1 MQTRKKR
8 SACWMAGT
16 LLGLLAACGGS
27 GGSGTPTP
35 TPNSPPAPGPTP
47 LVLNDAN
54 CTLQYS
60 PTETPMLA
68 GTDPEIAQQWHLNN
82 DGSVT
87 GRSGE
92 DLRAFAAWQRTRGE
106 GVRVA
111 VIDDAIEVTHGD
123 IAPNVVPNASYNY
136 RQANRGNAWPLPCN
150 ANDNHGTSVAGL
162 IIARDFNGLGVAGVA
177 PRAGLVGY
185 NALATSVD
193 TDVSEALNRD
203 LTLNTVYNNS
213 WGSPD
218 DGFLHPAEPSFIEA
232 IERGITNG
240 RNGKGAI
247 YVFPSGNGGCYN
259 PDLQATPEIEPC
271 VRENSN
277 YDGYVNKLG
286 VIAACAVDSNG
297 RQPFYGERGANMLV
311 CAPSSNLPPD
321 SSNGFTNTRIR
332 TTAIQDQ
339 YREDFTGTSASTP
352 MVSGVVA
359 LMLAVN
365 PELTWRDVRLILATT
380 ARQNDFPPSP
390 NPTIPDPE
398 WQTNFGLNFSHKY
411 GFGVVNADA
420 AVQLAQGWTSVGGR
434 SSLRTC
440 GPYARSVDRPLPDPM
455 PGTPEPTVSDT
466 ITVTVCPIA
475 QIEFVEIRFTA
486 KSADYPSQ
494 NTEHPSTGDLRI
506 RLRSPQ
512 NLVSELAD
520 AHICYSPAELPVNC
534 GPYND
539 YAFGSVRHMNEP
551 VIAGSNGN
559 WTLEVTDMLSQD
571 SGKFVSWSVTFF
583 GRP

>member
-1 MQTRKKR
+1 
-8 SACWMAGT
+8 MAGT
-16 LLGLLAACGGS
+16 LLGLLAACGGG

-35 TPNSPPAPGPTP
+35 TPAPPPAPGPAP
-47 LVLNDAN
+47 VSLNDPN
-54 CTLQYS
+54 CALQYS
-60 PTETPMLA
+60 VADTPLLT
-68 GTDPEIAQQWHLNN
+68 GSDPKLAQQWHLSN

-92 DLRAFAAWQRTRGE
+92 DLKAFAAWQRTKGE

-111 VIDDAIEVTHGD
+111 VIDDAIEVTHSD
-123 IAPNVVPNASYNY
+123 IAPNLVADASYNY
-136 RQANRGNAWPLPCN
+136 RQVNRGNAWPLPCS
-150 ANDNHGTSVAGL
+150 ADDSHGTSVAGL
-162 IIARDFNGLGVAGVA
+162 IVARDFNGLGIAGVA
-177 PRAGLVGY
+177 PRASLVGY
-185 NALATSVD
+185 NALATSLD

-203 LTLNTVYNNS
+203 LAVNAVYNNS

-218 DGFLHPAEPSFIEA
+218 DGFLHRAEPSFIEA

-259 PDLQATPEIEPC
+259 PDLQATPEAEPC

-321 SSNGFTNTRIR
+321 SSNGFTNASIR

-339 YREDFTGTSASTP
+339 YRADFTGTSASTP

-359 LMLAVN
+359 LILAAN
-365 PELTWRDVRLILATT
+365 PELTWRDVRLILAST
-380 ARQNDFPPSP
+380 ARKNDFPAAVGP
-390 NPTIPDPE
+390 IPDPE
-398 WQTNFGLNFSHKY
+398 WLTNFGLNFSHKY

-420 AVQLAQGWTSVGGR
+420 AVQLAQNWTSVGGR
-434 SSLRTC
+434 SSLLKC
-440 GPYARSVDRPLPDPM
+440 GPYPQTVNLPLPDPV
-455 PGTPEPTVSDT
+455 PRANPAPDGSTSTPQPVPST
-466 ITVTVCPIA
+466 IAVTNCSIA
-475 QIEFVEIRFTA
+475 KIEFVEIRFTG
-486 KSADYPSQ
+486 
-494 NTEHPSTGDLRI
+494 EHPSSGDLRI

-520 AHICYSPAELPVNC
+520 AHICYNQAELPVNC
-534 GPYND
+534 GDYND

-551 VIAGSNGN
+551 VMSGTSGTNGD
-559 WTLEVTDMLSQD
+559 WTLEVADMLRQD

-583 GRP
+583 GRL